1 MITAAKNP
9 VHNTETRNQKREIIP
24 RPPERL
30 DDRQFSRR
38 PSHPGELLRE
48 EILPGAQMTQAELAQ
63 ALRVSRVTV
72 SEAVLEKRGITPDLA
87 LRLGQF
93 FGNGP
98 ELWLNL
104 QRNIDLWE
112 PLQANRQVYKT
123 IRPLKRPRA

>member
-1 MITAAKNP
+1 M
-9 VHNTETRNQKREIIP
+9 KRP
-24 RPPERL
+24 Y
-30 DDRQFSRR
+30 QFSRR

-72 SEAVLEKRGITPDLA
+72 SEVVLEKRGITPDLA

-98 ELWLNL
+98 EWSRQACDERVSRLGAPRRPP
-104 QRNIDLWE
+104 QIQSE
-112 PLQANRQVYKT
+112 PH
-123 IRPLKRPRA
+123 